1 MTDADNIDDIPRPLT
16 RADCGQEARPCPWV
30 GCRHHLAI
38 EVAASGAERAR
49 PTALRLNRIAP
60 GARGRRSGLKP
71 SASHDEVGKWAD
83 DAVSHLSVMA
93 HTCSLDV
100 AERYPDGLSE
110 DSVGALLGVTGQAL
124 GEEARAALAKLRAAA
139 VNSAAG

>member
-1 MTDADNIDDIPRPLT
+1 
-16 RADCGQEARPCPWV
+16 
-30 GCRHHLAI
+30 
-38 EVAASGAERAR
+38 
-49 PTALRLNRIAP
+49 
-60 GARGRRSGLKP
+60 
-71 SASHDEVGKWAD
+71 
-83 DAVSHLSVMA
+83 MA

-100 AERYPDGLSE
+100 VERYPDGLSE